1 MGQNKNLIYESRIQ
15 RGKRCIAYRN
25 MTASFSEAGVLISEV
40 RTTKMSPKVG
50 AYDLFIFNVCIGV
63 FYLHMCMYTTC
74 VWCPWKTEEGAR
86 SPRTGITDGCKL
98 SCGC

>member
-1 MGQNKNLIYESRIQ
+1 
-15 RGKRCIAYRN
+15 

-74 VWCPWKTEEGAR
+74 MKSQQKPEKDIRGSGNGFTN
-86 SPRTGITDGCKL
+86 GC
-98 SCGC
+98 